1 MGREIIK
8 NLQQAVTVTS
18 VSQYLTVHP
27 THPQQRL
34 LNRAAQIV
42 ADGGLLVY
50 PTDTTYAL
58 GCHIGDK
65 QALERI
71 RRIRQLDD
79 KHRFTLTCRDLSEIA
94 VYARVS
100 DPSYR
105 ILRHFTPGP
114 FTFVLPATKEV
125 PKRLVH
131 PKRRTIGL
139 RIPDHPVALGLL
151 EALGEPMM
159 TTTMR
164 LPGTELPL
172 SDPEDIRD
180 LVSDLVD
187 VIVDGGACGLVST
200 TVVDLTGDVPEII
213 RQGLGDFA

>member
-1 MGREIIK
+1 M
-8 NLQQAVTVTS
+8 
-18 VSQYLTVHP
+18 SQYLTVYS

-34 LNRAAQIV
+34 LNRAAEIV
-42 ADGGLLVY
+42 AGGGLLVY

-65 QALERI
+65 QALQRI

-79 KHRFTLTCRDLSEIA
+79 KHQFTLTCRDLSEIA
-94 VYARVS
+94 NYARVS

-105 ILRHFTPGP
+105 ILKHFTPGP

-131 PKRRTIGL
+131 AKRRTIGL

-151 EALGEPMM
+151 ESLGEPMM

-164 LPGTELPL
+164 LPGVELPL

-180 LVSDLVD
+180 LVSNVVD

-200 TVVDLTGDVPEII
+200 TVVDLTGDAPEII

>member
-1 MGREIIK
+1 
-8 NLQQAVTVTS
+8 

-27 THPQQRL
+27 SRPQQRL
-34 LNRAAQIV
+34 LSRAAEIV
-42 ADGGLLVY
+42 AAGGLLVY

-79 KHRFTLTCRDLSEIA
+79 KHRFTLACRDLSEIA
-94 VYARVS
+94 NYARVS
-100 DPSYR
+100 DPNYR
-105 ILRHFTPGP
+105 ILKHLTPGP
-114 FTFVLPATKEV
+114 FTFLLPATKEV

-151 EALGEPMM
+151 DALGEPIM

-164 LPGTELPL
+164 LPGAELPL

-180 LVSDLVD
+180 RVGNVVD
-187 VIVDGGACGLVST
+187 VILDGGACGLLST
-200 TVVDLTGDVPEII
+200 TVVDLTGEAPQVV
-213 RQGLGDFA
+213 RQGLGEFA